1 MKRNQIVW
9 SHEMLMQNSEEEDK
23 GGEEMG
29 FGDLGVSKD
38 PRENDQKKAVRDM
51 KRNSKVKERGRR
63 TRRRKTNSAQHTVW
77 SHTLS
82 LSISISILEKRE
94 TFWIEADF

>member
-1 MKRNQIVW
+1 
-9 SHEMLMQNSEEEDK
+9 MLMQNSEEEDK
-23 GGEEMG
+23 GREEMG

-63 TRRRKTNSAQHTVW
+63 TRRGKTNSPPTLGLIPHA
-77 SHTLS
+77 LS
-82 LSISISILEKRE
+82 LYLYLYSREKRNLL
-94 TFWIEADF
+94 D